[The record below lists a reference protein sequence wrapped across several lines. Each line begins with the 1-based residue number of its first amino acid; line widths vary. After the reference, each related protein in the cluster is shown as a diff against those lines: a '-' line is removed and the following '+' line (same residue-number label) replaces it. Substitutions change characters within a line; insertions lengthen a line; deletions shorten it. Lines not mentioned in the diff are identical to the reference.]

1 MLVLSRRIDEDLVIH
16 APGCAPVTVRVK
28 RIAGNRVSIGIEA
41 EPGVK
46 IVRGEVPWRDESPVK
61 GKT

>member
-28 RIAGNRVSIGIEA
+28 RIDGSRVKLAIEA
-41 EPGVK
+41 EPEVK
-46 IVRGEVPWRDESPVK
+46 IVRGEVPLRDESPVK